1 MPDIQTALKSALATD
16 KNLKL
21 KPYTE
26 QAWLWLRDHPRS
38 RLQTLNKVFK
48 REMAS
53 TVNNLKTRG
62 MLKTEIER
70 DPRTNNRH
78 ISFYSV
84 LEKEYDLLPMPALK
98 APQLKAPP
106 KAKKLP
112 EPAPTAIPAP
122 AEVPVTVA
130 IPSPEPVG
138 TVTPDFDIDALTLG
152 QARAL
157 FAKLSRILK

>member
-1 MPDIQTALKSALATD
+1 MPDMQTALKSALATD
-16 KNLKL
+16 KNLKP

-26 QAWLWLRDHPRS
+26 QVWLWLRDHPRS

-48 REMAS
+48 RSMAS
-53 TVNNLKTRG
+53 TVNSLKTRG

-70 DPRTNNRH
+70 DPRTNNRK

-98 APQLKAPP
+98 APP

-112 EPAPTAIPAP
+112 EPAPAAIPAP
-122 AEVPVTVA
+122 IAIA
-130 IPSPEPVG
+130 IPSPEPVV

>member
-53 TVNNLKTRG
+53 TVNNLKIRG

-98 APQLKAPP
+98 APP

-112 EPAPTAIPAP
+112 EPAPTVIPAP
-122 AEVPVTVA
+122 IA
-130 IPSPEPVG
+130 IPSPEPVV

>member
-53 TVNNLKTRG
+53 TVNNLKSRG

-70 DPRTNNRH
+70 DPRTNNRK

-98 APQLKAPP
+98 APP

-112 EPAPTAIPAP
+112 EPAPTVIPAP
-122 AEVPVTVA
+122 IA
-130 IPSPEPVG
+130 IPSPEPVV

>member
-53 TVNNLKTRG
+53 TVSNLKTRG

-70 DPRTNNRH
+70 DPRTNNRK

-84 LEKEYDLLPMPALK
+84 LEKEYDLLPMPA
-98 APQLKAPP
+98 LKAPP

-122 AEVPVTVA
+122 AEVPVTIA
-130 IPSPEPVG
+130 IPSPEPVV